1 MNKSTYSIS
10 REQLK
15 DIQQIL
21 YLSIHCTKRHVVFKK
36 RKKKRRK
43 YERPTDYV
51 ITVALLTADNLF
63 LGFHSNYLEIYC

>member
-36 RKKKRRK
+36 RKKKEENMR
-43 YERPTDYV
+43 DQQ
-51 ITVALLTADNLF
+51 IM
-63 LGFHSNYLEIYC
+63 